1 MKYLQRVIVCLL
13 TVSTIFA
20 FNSFGQSSDAK
31 KYYRKGKKFVKKEKF
46 NAAKEQ
52 FDLMLNAGTADQ
64 EHLFLSGVAY
74 YRSKINMEKSVEL
87 FEKALQNVPIKK
99 DTIDELLFY
108 TGRAYHF
115 VDRFEDAIVFYNKY
129 KSTLRDNKTGKLLK
143 SEVDH
148 YIEQCN
154 NGTEIIATKN
164 ETVVLTKLPPSIN
177 SLYAEYVPV
186 LSIGENMIIFCVR
199 KPLAGE
205 EPFGPDDFEY
215 FENIYYS
222 ERKDGESWSKAEPI
236 PRSHEYL
243 DDKMNEYRHEAPVSL
258 SPDGKTLYI
267 YRDNEIFKSNILNG
281 KWQLPEK
288 MNTNVNLGEFNP
300 SAVISPDGSEL
311 YIVSEA
317 EGGLGGRDIY
327 LAKKEGDSWGRPVN
341 LGETINTPFYDDAPY
356 ISKNGRY
363 LYFSSQGHN
372 SMGGFD
378 VFRSERQDNGEW
390 GEPMNI
396 GSPYNSS
403 GDDIY
408 YVENDNGTMA
418 YYASLRAGSTGNLD
432 IYAATIECQNIPMTE
447 IKGYAILAKN
457 GRPIGGTIHVVGKEN
472 GEDYGTFSIDGA
484 TGRYA
489 MSLPPNA
496 TYFLEMEVDGYKR
509 HRAHKEEFF
518 IPNQCSYYNLFQQ
531 VALDLLYNEEGLPIA
546 QRAHFRNAMFD
557 IESEVK
563 EAYQKE
569 EIAQFDVEKKYMN
582 QGIHGELAFNKLL
595 KADLV
600 SVYLIDDK
608 NEIVRSTKTNDQGY
622 FAFENIDTEV
632 NYRLLVSE
640 FDAKNAKNGL
650 TNANLDAGVKLEGY
664 MQSYK
669 EKDSSIAKVSEV
681 ILIDENMK
689 AIAYNKLTDRNFI
702 VSNEV
707 TADDRIQELKN
718 IDFKYNMVADNP
730 DILYTAF
737 IKTIDP
743 NNTEL
748 EYSEVI
754 DIIDIQHNAAIPL
767 EFANILF
774 DFDKSFLRDTSK
786 AILNRLSTYLKQ
798 NPQVH
803 IKLDG
808 HTDWF
813 GTDEYNVGLSK
824 RRSEK
829 AFGYLIKDG
838 IDESRLVSKWFGEAN
853 PTVNNENADGTD
865 NAENRQLNR
874 RVEIHVNS
882 PELGM
887 MVLSYNPE

>member
-31 KYYRKGKKFVKKEKF
+31 KYFRKGKKFVKKEKF

-52 FDLMLNAGTADQ
+52 FDLMLNAGTSDQ

-74 YRSKINMEKSVEL
+74 YRSKINMEKSVGL
-87 FEKALQNVPIKK
+87 FEKALQNVPAKK

-115 VDRFEDAIVFYNKY
+115 VDRFEEAIVFYNKY

-154 NGTEIIATKN
+154 NGTEIIASKN
-164 ETVVLTKLPPSIN
+164 ESVVLTKLPPSIN
-177 SLYAEYVPV
+177 TVYSEYVPV
-186 LSIGENMIIFCVR
+186 LSIGEDMIIFCAR
-199 KPLAGE
+199 KPFEGE
-205 EPFGPDDFEY
+205 EPIGADDYTY
-215 FENIYYS
+215 FEDIYYS
-222 ERKDGESWSKAEPI
+222 KKDGEGNWSKAQLIEK
-236 PRSHEYL
+236 SSQYL
-243 DDKMNEYRHEAPVSL
+243 ADQMNARRHEAPVNL
-258 SPDGKTLYI
+258 TPDGKQLFI
-267 YRDNEIFKSNILNG
+267 YKDNEIYKSDLVDG
-281 KWQLPEK
+281 VWQLPEK
-288 MNTNVNLGEFNP
+288 MNANVNIGQFNP
-300 SAVISPDGSEL
+300 SAFISPDKTEL

-317 EGGLGGRDIY
+317 EGGLGGRDIFV
-327 LAKKEGDSWGRPVN
+327 ADKDGDGWGVPRNIGNV
-341 LGETINTPFYDDAPY
+341 INTEYDEDSPY
-356 ISKNGRY
+356 LTKDGKN
-363 LYFSSQGHN
+363 LFFSSMGHS
-372 SMGGFD
+372 SMGDYDIFK
-378 VFRSERQDNGEW
+378 SERQEDGSW

-403 GDDIY
+403 GHDIY
-408 YVENDNGTMA
+408 YVENENGTIA
-418 YYASLRAGSTGNLD
+418 YYASLRQGSTGNLD

-447 IKGYAILAKN
+447 IKGYAILAKS
-457 GRPIGGTIHVVGKEN
+457 GRPIGGSIHVVGKDN
-472 GEDYGTFSIDGA
+472 GEDYGTFPIDGA

-496 TYFLEMEVDGYKR
+496 TYYLEMEVDGYKR

-569 EIAQFDVEKKYMN
+569 EIAQFDVEKKFMN
-582 QGIHGELAFNKLL
+582 EGIHGEIAFNKLL

-600 SVYLIDDK
+600 SVYLIDEK

-622 FAFENIDTEV
+622 FTFENVDTKS
-632 NYRLLVSE
+632 NYKLLVSE

-650 TNANLDAGVKLEGY
+650 TDANLDAGVKLEGY

-669 EKDSSIAKVSEV
+669 DKDSSIAKVSEV

-689 AIAYNKLTDRNFI
+689 AVAYSKLTDRNFI

-718 IDFKYNMVADNP
+718 VDFKYNMDADNP

-743 NNTEL
+743 NNTDL
-748 EYSEVI
+748 EYTEVI
-754 DIIDIQHNAAIPL
+754 DIIDIQHNKAIPL

-786 AILNRLSTYLKQ
+786 AILNRLSAYLKQ

-853 PTVNNENADGTD
+853 PTVNNENADGSD
-865 NAENRQLNR
+865 NPENRQLNR
-874 RVEIHVNS
+874 RVEIHVNA

-887 MVLSYNPE
+887 VVLSYNPE